1 MQGVADLF
9 ADILY
14 SGDEDEDGLVG
25 EEEEEEEEW
34 EGKGKLEGK
43 WMGWGERHWGEE
55 MEWGGRG
62 EVRGARRERLPRSES
77 SSPHK
82 LHPARWASLYN
93 SILCFFFLK
102 QSLL

>member
-25 EEEEEEEEW
+25 EEEEEEEW

-43 WMGWGERHWGEE
+43 WIGLGERHWGEE

-62 EVRGARRERLPRSES
+62 EARGARRERLPRSES

-93 SILCFFFLK
+93 SIHVFFL
-102 QSLL
+102 

>member
-14 SGDEDEDGLVG
+14 SGEEDGDGLVG
-25 EEEEEEEEW
+25 EEEEEEEW

-43 WMGWGERHWGEE
+43 WIGLGERHWGEE

-62 EVRGARRERLPRSES
+62 EARGARRERLPRSES

-93 SILCFFFLK
+93 SIHAFFCEINRF
-102 QSLL
+102 

>member
-25 EEEEEEEEW
+25 EEEEEEEW

-43 WMGWGERHWGEE
+43 WMGLGERHWGEE

-62 EVRGARRERLPRSES
+62 EAQGARRERLPRSES

-82 LHPARWASLYN
+82 LHPARWASLNN
-93 SILCFFFLK
+93 SILCFF
-102 QSLL
+102 S